1 MQTDNK
7 KNRKAMNFL
16 KKLFQRRNEYV
27 PLENEEWDEDAGLS
41 GRENLDVNDGDQRRK
56 YVEGCL
62 EQMGEAAKEVER
74 LLEEYRLV
82 NAYLKDMEEIE
93 ALPEYE
99 KSLVEEHAR
108 AINVLDSERE
118 NYRKRDSHMSE
129 SDYRKIERMENEA
142 AEAVKKLREAE
153 EYQEKIKKDMQRLE
167 GEKHACKYRMDEAQT
182 ALLNMRGMTI
192 ICVIAAVACVVIL
205 LLLEFAL
212 NMDARIGYLLMAV
225 AVAIVLTV
233 LFVKYKEADRELHA
247 ASRSYNK
254 VIVLQN
260 KVKIRYVN
268 NRGLLDYLYMKYNT
282 ESAAKLQSLWE
293 KYQVEKEERRR
304 MEETEED
311 LDFYSGQLVR
321 QLKNYHLFDPVIWVH
336 QTKALLDPK
345 EMVEVRH
352 SLILRRQSLRKQM
365 DYNQE
370 TAENAKKEV
379 MDLVKEYPRY
389 GEEILHMV
397 SVYEKRYQI

>member
-1 MQTDNK
+1 
-7 KNRKAMNFL
+7 MNFF
-16 KKLFQRRNEYV
+16 KKLFKRRNEYE
-27 PLENEEWDEDAGLS
+27 PLEDEEWDEEAGLT
-41 GRENLDVNDGDQRRK
+41 GRESLDVTDSAQRRK

-62 EQMGEAAKEVER
+62 EQMGEAAGEVER
-74 LLEEYRLV
+74 LQEEYKLV

-99 KSLVEEHAR
+99 KSLVEEHAK
-108 AINVLDSERE
+108 AISVLDSERE
-118 NYRKRDSHMSE
+118 NYRERGSHMSE
-129 SDYRKIERMENEA
+129 SDYRKMERMEDEA

-153 EYQEKIKKDMQRLE
+153 EYQEKIKKDLQRLE
-167 GEKHACKYRMDEAQT
+167 GEKHACRYRMDEARV
-182 ALLNMRGMTI
+182 ALMNMRGMAV
-192 ICVIAAVACVVIL
+192 ICVIAAAACVVIL

-212 NMDARIGYLLMAV
+212 KMDARIGYLLMAV
-225 AVAIVLTV
+225 AAALALTV

-268 NRGLLDYLYMKYNT
+268 NTALLDYLYMKYNA
-282 ESAAKLQSLWE
+282 ESAAKLEDLWG
-293 KYQVEKEERRR
+293 KYQVEKEERKRI
-304 MEETEED
+304 EETEED
-311 LDFYSGQLVR
+311 LDFHSKQLVR
-321 QLKNYHLFDPVIWVH
+321 QLKNYQLFDPVIWVH
-336 QTKALLDPK
+336 QTRALLDPK

-370 TAENAKKEV
+370 TAENAKKEI
-379 MDLVKEYPRY
+379 MELVKEYPRY
-389 GEEILHMV
+389 AEEILDMV
-397 SVYEKRYQI
+397 SVYEKRYQR